1 MKYGD
6 IYWVEFSSNS
16 IGHEFRGRRPA
27 AIIQSNAQIR
37 KTNVI
42 SIMPLTAN
50 PENKMLDDIFIAKD
64 SKNNLFADSVV
75 KVYYIMSFDK
85 SRFVGKIGIVDDHVL
100 EKIKIYLNKHF
111 NL

>member
-6 IYWVEFSSNS
+6 IYWVEFSTNS

-27 AIIQSNAQIR
+27 VIIQSNVQIR

-42 SIMPLTAN
+42 SIIPLTAN

-64 SKNNLFADSVV
+64 SRNNLFMDSVL
-75 KVYYIMSFDK
+75 KVYYMTSFDK
-85 SRFVGKIGIVDDHVL
+85 SRFVGKIGVIDKQILKNVK
-100 EKIKIYLNKHF
+100 EYLKKHF
-111 NL
+111 